1 MDSEAW
7 MEAGKSEVR
16 FYLDETEYPVTDY
29 VVEWVE
35 WHKDHKKITRTLQHF
50 FKGDMD
56 PMVVRAYIIDMNK
69 DDRPVWFMGALRHL
83 TDHLPRKQV
92 K

>member
-1 MDSEAW
+1 MDSEGY
-7 MEAGKSEVR
+7 METGKREVR
-16 FYLDETEYPVTDY
+16 FYLDETEYPLKDY

-35 WHKDHKKITRTLQHF
+35 WHKDHKKITRTLRSF
-50 FKGDMD
+50 FTGDMN
-56 PMVVRAYIIDMNK
+56 PMVVRERIIGMNG

-83 TDHLPRKQV
+83 TDHAPRKGD